1 MECRE
6 IMERVV
12 KQCSVS
18 LSISKS
24 NILIGINKQEI
35 ERIKDGSKKK
45 NVVTLVFLME
55 NYFSKNADFSLS
67 KVLRKFC
74 ISI

>member
-24 NILIGINKQEI
+24 NILIGINKQET
-35 ERIKDGSKKK
+35 ERIKMEAKKK
-45 NVVTLVFLME
+45 M
-55 NYFSKNADFSLS
+55 
-67 KVLRKFC
+67 
-74 ISI
+74 

>member
-24 NILIGINKQEI
+24 NILIGINKQET
-35 ERIKDGSKKK
+35 ERIKMEAKKK
-45 NVVTLVFLME
+45 C
-55 NYFSKNADFSLS
+55 SDFSIFNGKLFFKECRFFS
-67 KVLRKFC
+67 LKSFT
-74 ISI
+74 

>member
-6 IMERVV
+6 IMERAV

-45 NVVTLVFLME
+45 KC
-55 NYFSKNADFSLS
+55 SDFSIFNGKLFFKECQFFS
-67 KVLRKFC
+67 LKSFT
-74 ISI
+74 

>member
-45 NVVTLVFLME
+45 M
-55 NYFSKNADFSLS
+55 
-67 KVLRKFC
+67 
-74 ISI
+74 